1 MKIYS
6 TYSVKILGR
15 NRIFRETAAAY
26 RSAVDF
32 FIGISL
38 KEWGSISRLKGLRRN
53 NEVEKYTIKTRK
65 RPEVPYDF
73 SKDF

>member
-6 TYSVKILGR
+6 TYSVKIVGR

-32 FIGISL
+32 FIDVSL

-53 NEVEKYTIKTRK
+53 NQVERYTIKTKK
-65 RPEVPYDF
+65 RPEVP
-73 SKDF
+73 